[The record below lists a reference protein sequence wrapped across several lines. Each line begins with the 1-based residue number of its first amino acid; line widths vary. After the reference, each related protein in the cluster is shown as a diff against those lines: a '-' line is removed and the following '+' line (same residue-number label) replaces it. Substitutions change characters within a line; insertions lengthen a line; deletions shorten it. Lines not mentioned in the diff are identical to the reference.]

1 MLGIKSSQF
10 PLAILCL
17 ELQNQCFL
25 CLMRPLLNF
34 TPNSQ
39 IGFELRNV
47 FLLRPRQ
54 SWVGACFHSPRTSL
68 SPRSKK
74 DLAVTQVSN
83 FSVTDKGS
91 FETEPA
97 DLSLRI
103 GDTAMFEC
111 KTQSLPAATY
121 IWTRNGR
128 DLTATS
134 RIKTHGRNPW
144 E

>member
-1 MLGIKSSQF
+1 MSPSS
-10 PLAILCL
+10 
-17 ELQNQCFL
+17 
-25 CLMRPLLNF
+25 
-34 TPNSQ
+34 T
-39 IGFELRNV
+39 
-47 FLLRPRQ
+47 
-54 SWVGACFHSPRTSL
+54 
-68 SPRSKK
+68 K
-74 DLAVTQVSN
+74 DLAGTLVSN

-128 DLTATS
+128 VLTATS